1 MSASAGWSLV
11 RLCGPVWVPLTL
23 LAVAAPCL
31 AEPQPLPV
39 PSECLVLRMAPQAR
53 RPAAGADPIYY
64 QLMRGALARP
74 AAGDVFTYPDGST
87 GTWERVSAGDGGAFD
102 VMGAYTYLPVES
114 DRDRVALLEVAGD
127 GAVVVN
133 SETHAGDVYSYGWLR
148 FPVRLRQGTN
158 DILLLGSRGRLQVR
172 LFEPD
177 SPVGLD
183 TRDATLPDLVTGEPA
198 DMLAA
203 VVVVNATD
211 QTTRGLR
218 LVSRVG
224 DAEPLT
230 TDLPALPPL
239 STRKVPFR
247 VVAGALSGTETVPVT
262 VRVLGATDEPLASGE
277 VSLRVRGPKQTRKV
291 TFESAIDGSVQ
302 YYAINP
308 ASGDAQG
315 GKALV
320 LTCHGAAVEAIGQ
333 ADAYAPK
340 TWADLVAPTNRRPYG
355 FDWEDWGRLDALEVL
370 EDARARL
377 APDPSRIYLTGHSM
391 GGHGAWHLGVTYP
404 DKFACTGPSA
414 GWISMWTR
422 GRRDTETAMHPVEEL
437 LRRAS
442 RPSDTQG
449 LAPNLVNNGVYVLHG
464 DADDNVP
471 VDEARL
477 MRDLLAPWH
486 RDFVYHEEPGQGHWW
501 SNTDEPGSACVD
513 WAPMFQF
520 FSRHRIPSLAE
531 VRDVDFTTMSPTV
544 SDTCYWARIEGQ
556 QKQFDPSAV
565 KLRWDPIV
573 GRVTGTTAN
582 VSRLRIALPGL
593 APKAVVKVVLDGAEL
608 SVETDPLYDGA
619 FWLARGNAGWEM
631 TAPLPPTAKR
641 PERGGPFRAAFSN
654 RMVFVYGT
662 GGTPEE
668 NAWALARARYDAESF
683 YYRGNGSVDTVAD
696 ADFDPEAYRD
706 RNVILFGNRDTNSAW
721 ATVLDEDE
729 PVVIEEGRFRFEGR
743 EVVGD
748 GMGCLLVR
756 PRVDSLEAQVGVV
769 GGTGMAGMHAT
780 DRLNYLQPGVGYPDF
795 LLVSE
800 SILERG
806 PQGILA
812 SGYFGENWDTA
823 TGEFAWR

>member
-1 MSASAGWSLV
+1 MSARSGRSV
-11 RLCGPVWVPLTL
+11 VSLCGSAWVPVAL
-23 LAVAAPCL
+23 LALAAPCL
-31 AEPQPLPV
+31 GEPQPLPV
-39 PSECLVLRMAPQAR
+39 PTECLVLRMGPQGR
-53 RPAAGADPIYY
+53 RPSAGADPIYY
-64 QLMRGALARP
+64 QIVRGTWARP
-74 AAGDVFTYPDGST
+74 AAGDVFSYPDGST
-87 GTWERVSAGDGGAFD
+87 GTWGAVAAGEEGAFD
-102 VMGAYTYLPVES
+102 VMGGYTYLPVES
-114 DRDRVALLEVAGD
+114 DEDRIALLEAAGD
-127 GAVVVN
+127 GVAIVN
-133 SETHAGDVYSYGWLR
+133 GELHAGDVYGYGWLR
-148 FPVRLRQGTN
+148 LPIKLRKGTN
-158 DILLLGSRGRLQVR
+158 DLLFLGGRGRLQVR
-172 LFEPD
+172 LFDPD
-177 SPVGLD
+177 SPVSLD

-203 VVVVNATD
+203 VVVLNATD
-211 QTTRGLR
+211 ETTSGLR
-218 LVSRVG
+218 LVSQVG
-224 DAEPLT
+224 DSEPLT

-239 STRKVPFR
+239 TTRKVPFR
-247 VVAGALSGTETVPVT
+247 VVTGALTGIETVPVT
-262 VRVLGATDEPLASGE
+262 LHVLDDSDKRLASAR

-291 TFESAIDGSVQ
+291 TFESMIEGSVQ

-308 ASGDAQG
+308 ASRDAEAG
-315 GKALV
+315 RALV
-320 LTCHGAAVEAIGQ
+320 LTCHGASVEAIGQ

-377 APDPSRIYLTGHSM
+377 SPDPSRIYLTGHSM

-422 GRRDTETAMHPVEEL
+422 GRRDAETAMHPVEEL

-471 VDEARL
+471 VDEARI
-477 MRDLLAPWH
+477 MRDLLTPWH

-520 FSRHRIPSLAE
+520 FSRHRIPTLTE

-544 SDTCYWARIEGQ
+544 SDSCYWARIEGQ
-556 QKQFDPSAV
+556 RKQFDPSTI

-573 GRVTGTTAN
+573 GRVTGTTEN

-593 APKAVVKVVLDGAEL
+593 APSATVKVVLDGTEL
-608 SVETDPLYDGA
+608 SIETDPLYDGA
-619 FWLARGNAGWEM
+619 FWLARGENGWEM

-641 PERGGPFRAAFSN
+641 PERGGPFRAAFRN

-662 GGTPEE
+662 GGSPEE
-668 NAWALARARYDAESF
+668 NAWALGRARLDGETF
-683 YYRGNGSVDTVAD
+683 YYRGNGSIDIVAD
-696 ADFDPEAYRD
+696 RDFDPEIHRD
-706 RNVILFGNRDTNSAW
+706 RSVILFGNRDTNSAW
-721 ATVLDEDE
+721 AKVLRDDE
-729 PVVIEEGRFRFEGR
+729 PVVVEEGRVRFGER
-743 EVVGD
+743 ELAGTD
-748 GMGCLLVR
+748 MGCLLVR
-756 PRVDSLEAQVGVV
+756 PRVDSLEAQVGIV
-769 GGTGMAGMHAT
+769 GGTGIAGMHAT

-800 SILERG
+800 SILEQG

-812 SGYFGENWDTA
+812 SGYFGEDWDTA